1 MKHNDWKIY
10 LKGPILDMSDVLKVN
25 YYAADKGKSL
35 TFRVFIEAKMSLLCM
50 YTKFQIIFFK

>member
-1 MKHNDWKIY
+1 
-10 LKGPILDMSDVLKVN
+10 MSDVLKVN